1 MVTSPGTT
9 ASADRVR
16 ALNLPRPVQVTLDA
30 HSGLPRTLHEGNRHH
45 KITRIQDTWRIDDE
59 WWREP
64 ISRHYLQ
71 VLLQNGALRTLFH
84 DRRTD
89 RWFAQSY

>member
-16 ALNLPRPVQVTLDA
+16 PLNLPRPVQVTLDA
-30 HSGLPRTLHEGNRHH
+30 SSGLPHTLHEGNHRREIAH
-45 KITRIQDTWRIDDE
+45 IQDAWRIDDE

-64 ISRHYLQ
+64 ISRLYLQ
-71 VLLQNGALRTLFH
+71 VLLHDGAIRTLFH
-84 DRRTD
+84 DRVAD